1 MPEFLGI
8 DTSNYTT
15 SAAIYYSGENKAVQ
29 RNKLLP
35 VKEGALGLRQ
45 SDAVFH
51 HTKQLP
57 QIVEELCENADISEI
72 TAVSASARPRNAEG
86 SYMPCFLC
94 GEGFGRSYSALEKIP
109 FYPSAHQTGHILAAL
124 YSSDRLDLIGQPFI
138 AFHVSG
144 GTTDCLLCKP
154 DNDEIF
160 SITAISSSL
169 DLHGGQAVDRVGLML
184 GLKFPC
190 GAELEKLAEKADK
203 HYKQKPTVKNG
214 CCCLSGIENKCRSML
229 EKGES
234 RENIAAYCL
243 DHIGSAIISMTDFAV
258 EKYGRL
264 PLIFAGGVMSNKFI
278 RGMITSE
285 YSEASFAEAEFSC
298 DNAVGIA
305 IYAYLKWEREN
316 ADNNS
321 NSGK

>member
-1 MPEFLGI
+1 MEI
-8 DTSNYTT
+8 
-15 SAAIYYSGENKAVQ
+15 
-29 RNKLLP
+29 
-35 VKEGALGLRQ
+35 
-45 SDAVFH
+45 
-51 HTKQLP
+51 
-57 QIVEELCENADISEI
+57 LCEKASISEI
-72 TAVSASARPRNAEG
+72 TAVSASARPRSADG

-94 GEGFGRSYSALEKIP
+94 GEGFGRSYAALEKLP

-124 YSSDRLDLIGQPFI
+124 YSADRLGLINQPFI

-154 DNDEIF
+154 DHDDIL
-160 SITAISSSL
+160 SITPISSSL
-169 DLHGGQAVDRVGLML
+169 DLHAGQAVDRVGLML

-190 GAELEKLAEKADK
+190 GAELEKLAEKAGK

-214 CCCLSGIENKCRSML
+214 CCCLSGIENQCRSML

-243 DHIGSAIISMTDFAV
+243 DHIGSAIISMADFVV
-258 EKYGRL
+258 EKYGSL
-264 PLIFAGGVMSNKFI
+264 PLIFAGGVMSNRLI
-278 RGMITSE
+278 RKMIISK
-285 YSEASFAEAEFSC
+285 YSEAEFAEAEFSC

-316 ADNNS
+316 ADNYS
-321 NSGK
+321 NSDK